1 VLGVILPLKPI
12 LCGYP
17 VIVAANRIR
26 PLMIQINF
34 PICGTMAFVIHSK
47 GMFAC
52 YLNGDFWEMVNG
64 IKKW

>member
-1 VLGVILPLKPI
+1 MVG
-12 LCGYP
+12 
-17 VIVAANRIR
+17 ANRIR

-34 PICGTMAFVIHSK
+34 PICGTMAFVIHIK

-52 YLNGDFWEMVNG
+52 YLNGDFWKMVNG